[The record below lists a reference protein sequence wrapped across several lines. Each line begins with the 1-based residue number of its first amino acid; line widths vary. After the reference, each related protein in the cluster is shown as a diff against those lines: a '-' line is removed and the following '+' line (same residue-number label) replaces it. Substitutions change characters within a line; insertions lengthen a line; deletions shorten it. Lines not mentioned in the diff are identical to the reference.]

1 MIEGK
6 IGPMS
11 SKQRNP
17 KEFRN
22 RGLEIPISPIYEKLE
37 REAID
42 GVEPLWK
49 KYPKASKMWDLLTTD
64 LETRAN
70 WDMANYLTASKM
82 AFNDHGETHARI
94 VAANG
99 VLIYDL
105 LVNARIVP
113 DVVRSG
119 AGDEDDACA
128 VIVAA
133 CLLHDVGNQ
142 VNRQGHELAG
152 VMMALPVL
160 DRLMPQIYSDV
171 ERRIELRSFILH
183 AIHSHDLNPPPLTFE
198 GALVALADGTD
209 VTKGRGR
216 ASFDLGKVDIHSVS
230 ALAIDEVKIAR
241 GEKQPVEITVTLNN
255 SAGIF
260 QIEDTLTRRL
270 RNSPLAPHVTV
281 VAMTHPVG
289 ADTDTRILTR
299 LYFENGVFKNE

>member
-22 RGLEIPISPIYEKLE
+22 RGVEIPISPIYEKLE

-160 DRLMPQIYSDV
+160 DRVVREYPGVRMTTIVTSIGAQPGPLP
-171 ERRIELRSFILH
+171 EEFL
-183 AIHSHDLNPPPLTFE
+183 AEKGLTFPVAVDDTE
-198 GALVALADGTD
+198 GTLARAFGIASFPTTYFIDADGVVRE
-209 VTKGRGR
+209 VTEGE
-216 ASFDLGKVDIHSVS
+216 
-230 ALAIDEVKIAR
+230 IDEQALRDHIEAIR
-241 GEKQPVEITVTLNN
+241 G
-255 SAGIF
+255 
-260 QIEDTLTRRL
+260 
-270 RNSPLAPHVTV
+270 
-281 VAMTHPVG
+281 
-289 ADTDTRILTR
+289 
-299 LYFENGVFKNE
+299 